1 MTEVKLKER
10 LIEKLGFVEKESLLE
25 SMLLLLEMDA
35 QESAIINFNESDL
48 SSIEAAKISARENGI
63 SNEKVFAKTKEWLN
77 K

>member
-1 MTEVKLKER
+1 MAEVKLKER
-10 LIEKLGFVEKESLLE
+10 LIEKLGSVEKESLLE

-35 QESAIINFNESDL
+35 QESAIIDFNESDL

>member
-1 MTEVKLKER
+1 MAEVKLKER
-10 LIEKLGFVEKESLLE
+10 LIEKLGSVEKESLLE